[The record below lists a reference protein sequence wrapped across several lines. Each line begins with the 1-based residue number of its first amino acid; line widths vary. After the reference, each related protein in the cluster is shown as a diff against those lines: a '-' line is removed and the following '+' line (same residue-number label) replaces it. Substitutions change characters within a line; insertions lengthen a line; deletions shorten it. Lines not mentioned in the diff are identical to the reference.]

1 MKKNSLVLILLIGL
15 ALAACSTARKRVIST
30 ADGTQKVVVD
40 DIERDKAENQAFKS
54 AKKYCKE
61 KQVVVLSE
69 KTEYRGTM
77 DEKQRNLIRK
87 ASKAA
92 WMVSKSGSPVGTVGE
107 AGQMMTSDRDY
118 RTEIEFK
125 CQ

>member
-1 MKKNSLVLILLIGL
+1 MRKNKLVLVLLVGL
-15 ALAACSTARKRVIST
+15 ALVACSSARTRVMST
-30 ADGTQKVVVD
+30 ADGANKVVAD
-40 DIERDKAENQAFKS
+40 DVEREKAESAAFKS

-61 KQVVVLSE
+61 KQVVVISE

-77 DEKQRNLIRK
+77 DEKQRNFIRK
-87 ASKAA
+87 ASKTA
-92 WMVSKSGSPVGTVGE
+92 WMLGKSGSPVETAGE

-118 RTEIEFK
+118 RAEIEFK